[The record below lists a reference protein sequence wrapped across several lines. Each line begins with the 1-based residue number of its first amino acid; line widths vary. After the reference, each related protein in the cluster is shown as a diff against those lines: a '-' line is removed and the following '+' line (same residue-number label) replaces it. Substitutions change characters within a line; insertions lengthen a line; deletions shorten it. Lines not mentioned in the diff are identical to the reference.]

1 MKRNYWPLFFIAIF
15 SFVFSMIIWTVKSA
29 MSVPVIEDRS
39 FMQKYQDVDE
49 NYNNIMKSNAI
60 FQAKYDFEFYINEV
74 KFGLTT
80 DDIKLS
86 QRVLEKYSQH
96 KNILKVGQNSL
107 KVIVTDKQTNEKK
120 DIKIEIIV
128 SKTISAD
135 SDTILTNENFVN
147 TDGTFSSDI
156 EIKDENNWL
165 ITGSFKVDENV
176 GYIYI
181 KTNAI

>member
-1 MKRNYWPLFFIAIF
+1 M
-15 SFVFSMIIWTVKSA
+15 VFSMIIWTVSKAISL
-29 MSVPVIEDRS
+29 PVIEDRS

-49 NYNNIMKSNAI
+49 NYNNMMDSNVV
-60 FQAKYDFEFYINEV
+60 FESKYNFEFYINDV

-86 QRVLEKYSQH
+86 QRVLEKYSAH
-96 KNILKVGQNSL
+96 RNILKIGQNNL
-107 KVIVTDKQTNEKK
+107 KVIVTDKITNEKK

-135 SDTILTNENFVN
+135 SDTILTNENFN
-147 TDGTFSSDI
+147 SNEGIYSSDV

-165 ITGSFKVDENV
+165 ITGSFKVDDNV